1 MLVDLKFDTF
11 KITKKG
17 SWLNTYGITVFPV
30 ISARRLLNFET
41 VRCGPYQRETLNRG
55 GAYYKVREMNN
66 IKCQNFVI
74 FFEEWNI
81 DAHYQ

>member
-41 VRCGPYQRETLNRG
+41 VRCG
-55 GAYYKVREMNN
+55 AYYREALNKGGTYFKVREMNN
-66 IKCQNFVI
+66 INCQIFVI
-74 FFEEWNI
+74 CLKNET
-81 DAHYQ
+81 